1 MPLVRL
7 DLPEALAPQARPIA
21 DAVHSALVSAIG
33 IPADDRFQ
41 IINIHNPAHLIID
54 ANYLGIARSPNALI
68 VQIYLRQGRTVE
80 LKKGALCRHRRQ
92 SRRARAAGRGCA
104 GIAIRKRFARLVL
117 RAWACSILLAAY
129 TAALTY
135 PSRLEFHG

>member
-7 DLPEALAPQARPIA
+7 DLPKSLADQARPIA

-41 IINIHNPAHLIID
+41 VITLHDPAHLIID

-68 VQIYLRQGRTVE
+68 VQIYLRQGRTVD
-80 LKKGALCRHRRQ
+80 LKKALYT
-92 SRRARAAGRGCA
+92 AIAAN
-104 GIAIRKRFARLVL
+104 LVALGL
-117 RAWACSILLAAY
+117 RAEDVLVSLSENDLPDWSFGLGLAQY
-129 TAALTY
+129 C
-135 PSRLEFHG
+135 

>member
-7 DLPEALAPQARPIA
+7 DLPKNLADQARPIA

-41 IINIHNPAHLIID
+41 VINLRDPAHLIID

-68 VQIYLRQGRTVE
+68 VQIYLRQGRTVD
-80 LKKGALCRHRRQ
+80 LKKALY
-92 SRRARAAGRGCA
+92 AA
-104 GIAIRKRFARLVL
+104 IAANLVALGL
-117 RAWACSILLAAY
+117 RAEDVLVSLSENDLPDWSFGLGLAQY
-129 TAALTY
+129 C
-135 PSRLEFHG
+135 

>member
-7 DLPEALAPQARPIA
+7 DLPQSLADQARPIA

-41 IINIHNPAHLIID
+41 VINLHDPAHLIID

-68 VQIYLRQGRTVE
+68 VQIYLRQGRTVD
-80 LKKGALCRHRRQ
+80 LKKALY
-92 SRRARAAGRGCA
+92 AA
-104 GIAIRKRFARLVL
+104 IAANLVALGL
-117 RAWACSILLAAY
+117 RAEDVLVSLSENDLPDWSFGLGLAQY
-129 TAALTY
+129 C
-135 PSRLEFHG
+135 

>member
-7 DLPEALAPQARPIA
+7 DLPKNLADQARPIA

-41 IINIHNPAHLIID
+41 VINLHDPAHLIID

-68 VQIYLRQGRTVE
+68 VQIYLRQGRTVD
-80 LKKGALCRHRRQ
+80 LKKALY
-92 SRRARAAGRGCA
+92 AA
-104 GIAIRKRFARLVL
+104 IAANLVALGL
-117 RAWACSILLAAY
+117 RAEDVLVSLSENDLPDWSFGLGLAQY
-129 TAALTY
+129 C
-135 PSRLEFHG
+135 

>member
-7 DLPEALAPQARPIA
+7 DLPQNLADQARPIA

-41 IINIHNPAHLIID
+41 VINLHDPAHLIID

-68 VQIYLRQGRTVE
+68 VQIYLRQGRSVE
-80 LKKGALCRHRRQ
+80 LKKALY
-92 SRRARAAGRGCA
+92 AA
-104 GIAIRKRFARLVL
+104 IAANLVALGL
-117 RAWACSILLAAY
+117 RAEDVLVSLSENDLPDWSFGLGLAQY
-129 TAALTY
+129 C
-135 PSRLEFHG
+135 

>member
-7 DLPEALAPQARPIA
+7 DLPQNLADQARPIA

-41 IINIHNPAHLIID
+41 VINLHDPAHLIID

-68 VQIYLRQGRTVE
+68 VQIYLRQGRTVD
-80 LKKGALCRHRRQ
+80 LKKALY
-92 SRRARAAGRGCA
+92 AA
-104 GIAIRKRFARLVL
+104 IAANLVALGL
-117 RAWACSILLAAY
+117 RAEDVLVSLSENDLPDWSFGLGLAQY
-129 TAALTY
+129 C
-135 PSRLEFHG
+135 

>member
-7 DLPEALAPQARPIA
+7 DLPKNLADQARPIA

-41 IINIHNPAHLIID
+41 VINLRDPAHLIID

-68 VQIYLRQGRTVE
+68 VQIYLRQGRSAE
-80 LKKGALCRHRRQ
+80 LKKALY
-92 SRRARAAGRGCA
+92 AA
-104 GIAIRKRFARLVL
+104 IAANLVALGL
-117 RAWACSILLAAY
+117 RAEDVLVSLSENDLPDWSFGLGLAQY
-129 TAALTY
+129 C
-135 PSRLEFHG
+135 

>member
-7 DLPEALAPQARPIA
+7 DLPKNLADQARPIA

-41 IINIHNPAHLIID
+41 VINLHDPAHLIID

-68 VQIYLRQGRTVE
+68 VQIYLRQGRSVE
-80 LKKGALCRHRRQ
+80 LKKALY
-92 SRRARAAGRGCA
+92 AA
-104 GIAIRKRFARLVL
+104 IAANLVALGL
-117 RAWACSILLAAY
+117 RAEDVLVSLSENDLPDWSFGLGLAQY
-129 TAALTY
+129 C
-135 PSRLEFHG
+135 